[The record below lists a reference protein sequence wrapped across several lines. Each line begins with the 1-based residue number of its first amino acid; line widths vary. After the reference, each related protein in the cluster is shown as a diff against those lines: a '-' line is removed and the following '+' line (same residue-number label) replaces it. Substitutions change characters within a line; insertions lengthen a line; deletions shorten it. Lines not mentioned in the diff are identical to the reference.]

1 MVLQLVQVA
10 NAPLCLQVTQMMPN
24 VGKSEGGLTWDEA
37 LVETGHAANEGL
49 DFMFGNDGY
58 PTGRSHPGASS
69 GVLKESD

>member
-10 NAPLCLQVTQMMPN
+10 NAPVCLQVTQIVPN
-24 VGKSEGGLTWDEA
+24 IGKSEGRWIWDEA
-37 LVETGHAANEGL
+37 QVKTGHAANERL
-49 DFMFGNDGY
+49 DFMFGNDGF

>member
-1 MVLQLVQVA
+1 MVLQSVQVA
-10 NAPLCLQVTQMMPN
+10 NAPVCLQVTQIVPN
-24 VGKSEGGLTWDEA
+24 NGKSEGGWIWDEA

-49 DFMFGNDGY
+49 DLMFGNDGF